1 MFGLGIWEIAL
12 IGIVALLVLGPD
24 KLPDAARSLGKA
36 LNDFRRAGE
45 DMKRDIM
52 ETPPT
57 PKVATPKPLPPA
69 ETVAKGSEL
78 DVTPGGAEV
87 EVPVASPPVPTE
99 PTTAAPP
106 SEESKV

>member
-57 PKVATPKPLPPA
+57 PKVATPKPLAPA

-78 DVTPGGAEV
+78 DVTPAVPEVGVPAVSAPAAAEQ
-87 EVPVASPPVPTE
+87 
-99 PTTAAPP
+99 TTSAAT